1 MAFVANMTTPAS
13 SSIPGFGRR
22 WVLAAA
28 PLALC
33 GCAAMNGCDD
43 KAGAQNA
50 KVKIAGHSFYLET
63 VMTGDKRFR
72 GLSERTHIDPNG
84 GMLFVFPETV
94 NPAGRGFVM
103 RDCPI
108 PIDIIYLDKSARVVT
123 TYEMKPEKERQP
135 DEGKAGEHAGDP
147 TPENARYENRLKQ
160 YVSRYPYTFVIEL
173 AGGKIKEIG
182 VKEGDQVEF
191 DHEELRKAAK

>member
-1 MAFVANMTTPAS
+1 MAPVADMTSFVPTRRVA
-13 SSIPGFGRR
+13 RR
-22 WVLAAA
+22 WAMAAL

-50 KVKIAGHSFYLET
+50 KVKISGKSFYLET
-63 VMTGDKRFR
+63 AMDGTKRFR
-72 GLSERTHIDPNG
+72 GLSQRTQIDENG
-84 GMLFVFPETV
+84 GMLFVFPE
-94 NPAGRGFVM
+94 PRDPRGGGFVM

-123 TYEMKPEKERQP
+123 TYAMVPETARAA
-135 DEGKAGEHAGDP
+135 DEGTPGEHAGDI
-147 TPENARYENRLKQ
+147 TPANQKYENRLKQ

-173 AGGKIKEIG
+173 KGGKIKEIG
-182 VKEGDQVEF
+182 VKEGDTVDF
-191 DHEELRKAAK
+191 DHDELFKAAH